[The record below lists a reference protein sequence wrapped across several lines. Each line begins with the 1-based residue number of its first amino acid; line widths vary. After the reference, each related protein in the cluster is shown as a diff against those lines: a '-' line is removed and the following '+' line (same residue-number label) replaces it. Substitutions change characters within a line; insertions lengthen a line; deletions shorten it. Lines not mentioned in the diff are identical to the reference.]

1 MGKKIRKE
9 REEKRDSFATKRTK
23 EKRKNSLIAIAVLS
37 GIGVIVG
44 ISVYNFINLDESAV
58 LGGPPNAGT
67 LGSEH
72 VHSSMLV
79 KLHGDTFDFSG
90 PAYQIKSSHIHF
102 EAQDGSTIH
111 RHATGVTLGFLFET
125 IGIGLDDQCYSFQG
139 TGGQRVF
146 CTNDDYSL
154 KFFINH
160 QTFVPTEDIPTF
172 TDYVFE
178 DGDKILISYGGETQE
193 QIDSQLAQLDAQQI
207 LA

>member
-9 REEKRDSFATKRTK
+9 REDKRDSFATKRTR

-44 ISVYNFINLDESAV
+44 ISAYNFVNLDESAV
-58 LGGPPNAGT
+58 LGGPPNAGS

-102 EAQDGSTIH
+102 EAQDGATIH
-111 RHATGVTLGFLFET
+111 RHATGVTLGYLFET
-125 IGIGLDDQCYSFQG
+125 IGIGLDEECYTFRG
-139 TGGQRVF
+139 TAGDRIF
-146 CTNDDYSL
+146 CNNEEFSL

-160 QTFVPTEDIPTF
+160 QPFVPTDETPMF

-193 QIDSQLAQLDAQQI
+193 EIDSQLAELDAQPI